1 MGKTMVSPNGIRTW
15 YLYVPIVN
23 TIVVDFSRLKLT
35 VFCVFQFFSWISK
48 HPCYA
53 ICTCHIGL
61 WGTHQLFLSKS
72 SAVRGLACGHK
83 QRPYQID
90 HIPRAA
96 RLESLGAG
104 CPIFRSDR
112 AMDETKHLRCRS
124 QMIGD
129 APRCWVN
136 IPEVV

>member
-1 MGKTMVSPNGIRTW
+1 MDLKTP
-15 YLYVPIVN
+15 LLC
-23 TIVVDFSRLKLT
+23 FSN
-35 VFCVFQFFSWISK
+35 FS
-48 HPCYA
+48 
-53 ICTCHIGL
+53 TCHCPLGDTPVVPL
-61 WGTHQLFLSKS
+61 KKLG
-72 SAVRGLACGHK
+72 SAGPCVRHK